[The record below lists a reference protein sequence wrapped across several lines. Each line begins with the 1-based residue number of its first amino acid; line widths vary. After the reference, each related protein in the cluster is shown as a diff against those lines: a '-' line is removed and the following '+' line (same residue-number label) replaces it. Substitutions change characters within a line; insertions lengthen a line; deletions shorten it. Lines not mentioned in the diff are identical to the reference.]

1 MQRNCQ
7 TATGHRGRQRQVR
20 KRTSTESFPIVLSA
34 RTALTGGPRFFYADL
49 VVLRHRYGASTMEH
63 CTGTQLQDP
72 TPQDPAPWRAPALLP
87 RRITGTRVV
96 LRYWEELDAAEML
109 AALETNRES
118 FLPWLPWTV
127 THNRTVEQCL
137 TAIALQQEKRERI
150 EPPPDDFTLGI
161 FERESGR
168 VIGGTGLHRVNASA
182 HEAEIGYWVRADRRR
197 QGLCSDAVALL
208 ISWAFISVEHG
219 GWGLRRLHIRCAGAN
234 ISSRMV
240 PEKLKLP
247 QEAVLTKERWVPSIG
262 WDDTIVWGVLRDSW
276 DTDRHCIRS

>member
-137 TAIALQQEKRERI
+137 T
-150 EPPPDDFTLGI
+150 
-161 FERESGR
+161 
-168 VIGGTGLHRVNASA
+168 GLHRVNASA